1 MNTPNKPEILSTS
14 VRLSAPEAV
23 DTRYGAI
30 ASVGYVE
37 HFADGGIMS
46 CTPAGET
53 LIETPYGTLTPQFTT
68 DDLRRRTVQAV
79 SFHPTGALR
88 ALPLERPTVIATPA
102 GPLKVELATF
112 HPDGSLCRAFPLNG
126 KLSGYWTQDDE
137 GRLAEP
143 VRFATPLGMLEKRII
158 CLYFNPGGNLLSL
171 TLWPGDTLSV
181 PTPQGT
187 LTARVGVAFRPDGGL
202 RSLEP
207 AKPQPVQTPAGR
219 IQAYDLD
226 AVGISGDLNSL
237 AFWPDGS
244 VKRVSTNLSRVVARS
259 ADGRT
264 LAFSPELRD
273 SLCGDGDHEI
283 VPMQIEFDAEAT
295 RIRNRP
301 TQAWTVLP
309 RATWKLNAEPFVAQF
324 ATPFGRM
331 SCSC

>member
-1 MNTPNKPEILSTS
+1 MNTPSKPEILSTS
-14 VRLSAPEAV
+14 VRLSTPEAV
-23 DTRYGAI
+23 HTRYGAI
-30 ASVGYVE
+30 ASAGYVE

-46 CTPAGET
+46 CTPSEET
-53 LIETPYGTLTPQFTT
+53 PLETPYGVLTPQFTT

-88 ALPLERPTVIATPA
+88 ALPLERPTVIETPA
-102 GPLKVELATF
+102 GPLKVELLTF

-143 VRFATPLGMLEKRII
+143 VRFATPLGVLEKRII
-158 CLYFNPGGNLLSL
+158 SLYFDPAGNLLSL
-171 TLWPGDTLSV
+171 TLWPGDTLDV
-181 PTPQGT
+181 PTPLGP
-187 LTARVGVAFRPDGGL
+187 LTARVGVAFRPDGTL

-207 AKPQPVQTPAGR
+207 AKPQAVQTPAGR
-219 IQAYDLD
+219 VQAYDLD

-237 AFWPDGS
+237 AFWPDGT
-244 VKRVSTNLSRVVARS
+244 VKRVSTNLSRIVAKGP
-259 ADGRT
+259 DGGTRT
-264 LAFSPELRD
+264 FSPELRD

-283 VPMQIEFDAEAT
+283 VPMQLEFDAEGI

-301 TQAWTVLP
+301 TQDWTVLP
-309 RATWKLNAEPFVAQF
+309 RASWTLKAEPFLAQF